1 VCDVGDVND
10 PSRPVSTG
18 EVARRLG
25 VSAPT
30 VKKWIREGR
39 LEAFRTPGGHHRI
52 PVSAFHA
59 FAQRL
64 APRERTTTE
73 ASILVVDDDLRFL
86 ELATEMLR
94 RPRAAWKVE
103 TAADGYEALLRL
115 GLSRPDLLI
124 LDLRMPQL
132 DGLAVCRKIRS
143 DPVLRTTRILAVT
156 GYGDEYT
163 AAAARAAGA
172 DDFLEK
178 PFGVSE
184 LQARVARLL
193 AGPAWRGRPA

>member
-1 VCDVGDVND
+1 M
-10 PSRPVSTG
+10 SRPITTG
-18 EVARRLG
+18 EIARRLG
-25 VSAPT
+25 VSLPT

-52 PVSAFHA
+52 PAPAFHA
-59 FAQRL
+59 FATRMGL
-64 APRERTTTE
+64 APAESSAPE
-73 ASILVVDDDLRFL
+73 ASVLVVDDDPRFL

-94 RPRAAWKVE
+94 RPGAAWKVE

-124 LDLRMPQL
+124 LDLRMREL
-132 DGLAVCRKIRS
+132 DGLAVCRRIRL
-143 DPVLRTTRILAVT
+143 DPVLRTMRILAIT

-163 AAAARAAGA
+163 EAAARAAGA

-178 PFGVSE
+178 PVGLAE
-184 LQARVARLL
+184 LQQRVARLL
-193 AGPAWRGRPA
+193 AAGRPPGSPA